1 MLVPLE
7 FERPVLE
14 LEAKIDELNQLSGN
28 DDLNIAEEIA
38 ELRSKAEK
46 LLVQTYS
53 KLSPWQRVQVA
64 RHPGRPRL
72 THFVE
77 RLIDGFL
84 PLSGDRAFATTPPS
98 SAVSA
103 GSAAGRCWCWGRK
116 RGRTS
121 NRAGAT
127 ISAWR
132 TPKATGRRNA

>member
-14 LEAKIDELNQLSGN
+14 LEAKIDELNQLTGN

-77 RLIDGFL
+77 GADRGVPAALGRPGVSRRCSCHRRHRTVPG
-84 PLSGDRAFATTPPS
+84 PLRS
-98 SAVSA
+98 
-103 GSAAGRCWCWGRK
+103 
-116 RGRTS
+116 
-121 NRAGAT
+121 RAGAGE
-127 ISAWR
+127 
-132 TPKATGRRNA
+132 GR

>member
-14 LEAKIDELNQLSGN
+14 LEAKIDELNQLTGN

-77 RLIDGFL
+77 ELIEG
-84 PLSGDRAFATTPPS
+84 SCRYRATGRFATMLLS
-98 SAVSA
+98 SAASDDF
-103 GSAAGRCWCWGRK
+103 GAAPFSCWGR
-116 RGRTS
+116 RRARTS
-121 NRAGAT
+121 NPAGAI

-132 TPKATGRRNA
+132 IPKATARRNA